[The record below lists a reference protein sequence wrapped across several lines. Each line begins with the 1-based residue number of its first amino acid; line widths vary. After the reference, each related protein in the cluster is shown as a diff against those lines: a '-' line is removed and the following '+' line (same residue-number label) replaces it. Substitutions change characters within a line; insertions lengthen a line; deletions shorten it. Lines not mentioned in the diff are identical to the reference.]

1 MLRGVCYVLCAV
13 WCGVLRAVLCCGVV
27 WCVAWC
33 VACWIVLCV
42 VWCAQLPWSV
52 TQTELEAL
60 FAEYSVDYAHLE
72 IGRKGKSRGWGIVR
86 VTSASKAK
94 RIIGTCKTS

>member
-1 MLRGVCYVLCAV
+1 M
-13 WCGVLRAVLCCGVV
+13 
-27 WCVAWC
+27 
-33 VACWIVLCV
+33 
-42 VWCAQLPWSV
+42 